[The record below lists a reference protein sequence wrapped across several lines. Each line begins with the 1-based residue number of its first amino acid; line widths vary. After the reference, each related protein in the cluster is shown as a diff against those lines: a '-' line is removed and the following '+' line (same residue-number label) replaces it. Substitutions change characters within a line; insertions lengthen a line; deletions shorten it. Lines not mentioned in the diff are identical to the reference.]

1 MHKQQF
7 QLWKWYVMTHY
18 KAVFTR
24 NTNAD
29 KLNIIILRCL
39 SSYQQEE
46 VQCAFSLAVGS
57 SNYYIYEAL
66 Y

>member
-18 KAVFTR
+18 KPVFTL

-29 KLNIIILRCL
+29 KLNIIMLRY
-39 SSYQQEE
+39 SPSYQQEE
-46 VQCAFSLAVGS
+46 VQHAFSLAIGQ
-57 SNYYIYEAL
+57 
-66 Y
+66 